1 MDRISKQEYYMKIS
15 EVVSLR
21 STCPR
26 LAVGATIV
34 KDDHII
40 STGYN
45 GAPRGA
51 KHCID
56 VGCVLHKDRCVAV
69 VHAEV
74 NAIIQA
80 ALNGTSTAGATMYVT
95 HQPCINCIKII
106 VNAGISTVIY
116 KHEYKT
122 DVTYEDLRLDM
133 GTINIVLMPSSS

>member
-1 MDRISKQEYYMKIS
+1 MPRISKYDYFMKIAETVS
-15 EVVSLR
+15 ER

-26 LAVGATIV
+26 LAVGAILV

-51 KHCID
+51 AHCIEA
-56 VGCVLHKDRCVAV
+56 GCVLHKDRCVAV

-80 ALNGTSTAGATMYVT
+80 ALHGTSTSGTVMFVT

-106 VNAGISTVIY
+106 INAGITHIIY

-122 DVTYEDLRLDM
+122 DVTYEDLRLDLNAI
-133 GTINIVLMPSSS
+133 TIVPWSSVP